1 MFFEQALAS
10 DPIYRRVRDY
20 VVPREREGRAFIEH
34 LWGNVAEFVDSNLA
48 KRAPTNGL
56 VSSFCEL

>member
-1 MFFEQALAS
+1 VM
-10 DPIYRRVRDY
+10 DY
-20 VVPREREGRAFIEH
+20 VVPREREGSAFIEH
-34 LWGNVAEFVDSNLA
+34 LWGNIAEFVDSNLA